1 MDQAIYAEE
10 NRMIRDL
17 VDQFIETDV
26 LVLGGGIAGPRAA
39 IEGNKFPNAVLRL
52 GRRRFAMLAH
62 MEDHIVAATNS
73 PAKCRGLVLPAL
85 ESSAQVLKESG
96 KNGEDALWQSFPCR
110 KAILSVHP
118 LTRSSSALIDGE
130 R

>member
-1 MDQAIYAEE
+1 
-10 NRMIRDL
+10 
-17 VDQFIETDV
+17 
-26 LVLGGGIAGPRAA
+26 
-39 IEGNKFPNAVLRL
+39 
-52 GRRRFAMLAH
+52 MLAH

-73 PAKCRGLVLPAL
+73 PAKGRGLVLPVL

-96 KNGEDALWQSFPCR
+96 KNGEDALWQSFLCR

-118 LTRSSSALIDGE
+118 LTKSSSALIDGE